1 MSELGGHSR
10 AMGCEQERARLVEL
24 ALGILSGAERAD
36 LVDHV
41 GHCGACRAE
50 LSELVQVA
58 DLLVQAVPE
67 DEPPAGF
74 EAAVLARLPL
84 DERPEE
90 ARSTESGGSSGAA
103 PGASGRAV
111 RSRARSWRGRPLLL
125 GAAAL
130 FVVLGAGFVLGRGT
144 TKAPPVP
151 SALGAEYAHTLRTL
165 GGRAL
170 LAGQLRAPDGHRVGE
185 AFLYEGVH
193 PWPSWLFVQV
203 ASADPPG
210 RERVVVMDAS
220 GQVLVRLSDLRYE
233 GGIGSWGRAVHLP
246 SHLQLP
252 LRVDVIWSTGGVSS
266 GTVAG

>member
-1 MSELGGHSR
+1 
-10 AMGCEQERARLVEL
+10 MGEQASGDGCGQERGRLVEL
-24 ALGILSGAERAD
+24 ALGVLAGDERAD

-41 GHCGACRAE
+41 GHCAACRAE

-74 EAAVLARLPL
+74 EASVLARLPQAG
-84 DERPEE
+84 RAEE
-90 ARSTESGGSSGAA
+90 PASAGVSAPLRAVGS
-103 PGASGRAV
+103 PGRSGRSGRHV
-111 RSRARSWRGRPLLL
+111 GRGRLLLL

-130 FVVLGAGFVLGRGT
+130 VVLVGAGFALGRGT
-144 TKAPPVP
+144 TTSPPVP
-151 SALGAEYAHTLRTL
+151 SALGSEYAHTLRTL

-170 LAGQLRAPDGHRVGE
+170 LAGQLRAPDGRRVGE
-185 AFLYEGVH
+185 AFIYEGVH
-193 PWPSWLFVQV
+193 PWPSWIFVQ
-203 ASADPPG
+203 ATSSDPPG
-210 RERVVVMDAS
+210 RERIVVMDAS
-220 GQVLVRLSDLRYE
+220 GKALVRLSDLRYS
-233 GGIGSWGRAVHLP
+233 GGTGSWGRAVHLP